1 MQIELP
7 ASIGVVS
14 DTHGTLDPAVCELFE
29 GVDLI
34 VHAGDIGGTGIL
46 LELEAIA
53 PTLAVRGNTDHGPW
67 AETLPESVSFR
78 AGDVIIWVV
87 HDETALP
94 APAGVNVIV
103 SGHTHRPASRR
114 ARGVLHLNPGSA
126 AVPRGRAPHPTVATL
141 QIDSDGSLSG
151 RIHRL

>member
-1 MQIELP
+1 MQIRLP
-7 ASIGVVS
+7 AFIGVVS
-14 DTHGTLDPAVCELFE
+14 DTHGTLDPVVSELFE

-34 VHAGDIGGTGIL
+34 VHAGDIGGAGIL
-46 LELEAIA
+46 IELEAIA
-53 PTLAVRGNTDHGPW
+53 PTVAVRGNTDHGPW
-67 AETLPESVSFR
+67 AETLPESASFR

-87 HDETALP
+87 HDEAGLS
-94 APAGVNVIV
+94 APAGVDVIV

-126 AVPRGRAPHPTVATL
+126 AVPRGRALHPTVATL